1 MMILLPEYATN
12 CCLLAC
18 SRCLGSGTL
27 SSDVGS
33 KLNNIVRRKNKKRLG
48 LLCFFFLVNF
58 SPVLYYLNTWNRLAS
73 YKPWAYTSLK
83 GVLGGLYPRGLKI
96 RRNFLLIGRWGYKW
110 VGVIIKWGA
119 GLTMYKQQFMI
130 WQNNCIGKVKTVE
143 VELRSESG

>member
-1 MMILLPEYATN
+1 MMMILLPEYAIN

-33 KLNNIVRRKNKKRLG
+33 KLNNIVHRKNKKRLG

-110 VGVIIKWGA
+110 VGVISGVR
-119 GLTMYKQQFMI
+119 GLR
-130 WQNNCIGKVKTVE
+130 CINSS
-143 VELRSESG
+143 L